1 MLAVGDR
8 APEFRARDQDGSE
21 LTLAELTRDGPLV
34 LYFYPKDFTRGCT
47 KEACL
52 FRDSHAEMRKLD
64 AQVVGVSI
72 DDEKSHKG
80 FAEKH
85 GLQFR
90 LLADPDRT
98 VSKAYD
104 VLQPFGIFTKRVT
117 YVIDRE
123 QRIRG
128 VFHHELAVGKH
139 VDRVRQLL
147 HELKSGA

>member
-8 APEFRARDQDGSE
+8 APDFMGRDQEGQAVS
-21 LTLAELTRDGPLV
+21 LGELTRDGPLV

-47 KEACL
+47 KEACY

-72 DDEKSHKG
+72 DSEESHQR
-80 FAEKH
+80 FAQKH

-90 LLADPDRT
+90 LVADSDKTIAR
-98 VSKAYD
+98 AYD
-104 VLQPFGIFTKRVT
+104 VLVPFGLFTKRVT

-128 VFHHELAVGKH
+128 VFHHEIAVGKH
-139 VDRVRQLL
+139 VERVRQLL
-147 HELKSGA
+147 EEL